1 MTVTEIAARLTEK
14 VKAKMTGIVK
24 AKILIISPGQS
35 QTHLTSSSV
44 FIPSRRRWGI
54 DLATF

>member
-35 QTHLTSSSV
+35 QTHLTFSSV
-44 FIPSRRRWGI
+44 FIPSRRQTR
-54 DLATF
+54 L